1 MTSSAAIANLV
12 VVLLHCSYYLL
23 LLLLLL
29 VVLLKHFEVIVDESN
44 HDATIMKASISH
56 ISYISRKWISTT
68 FTHMTLRFYRL
79 Y

>member
-23 LLLLLL
+23 L
-29 VVLLKHFEVIVDESN
+29 LLKHFEVIVDESN